1 LEETL
6 ILAEVRNGNT
16 DAFTEVVQHYQ
27 MPIQRYLYR
36 LTGDFETA
44 RDLTQDTFIRAYKN
58 ILTNKNDISFKAW
71 LYRIATN
78 NAFQHQ
84 RRKRLLS
91 LISFHRSKN
100 INIPDEE
107 HVDNTIENMAIN
119 ETLLK
124 VPRDQRICMVL
135 HFMEGFKYREI
146 AETLGISEEAVR
158 KRVAR
163 GSDEFRRLYGSG
175 GGK

>member
-1 LEETL
+1 LEEAF
-6 ILAEVRNGNT
+6 ILAQVRHGNV
-16 DAFTEVVQHYQ
+16 DAFTAVVEHYQ

-36 LTGDFETA
+36 LTGDFDTA
-44 RDLTQDTFIRAYKN
+44 QDLAQDTFIQAYKH
-58 ILTNKNDISFKAW
+58 ILTNNSDISFKAW

-84 RRKRLLS
+84 RHKRLLS
-91 LISFHRSKN
+91 FIPFRK
-100 INIPDEE
+100 IEDTETPDEE
-107 HVDNTIENMAIN
+107 YADHTIENITIK
-119 ETLLK
+119 ETLNK
-124 VPRDQRICMVL
+124 VPREQRICMVL

-163 GSDEFRRLYGSG
+163 GSDEFRRVYGSG
-175 GGK
+175 GGM